1 MGTMSDQKSDVAI
14 RCATLE
20 DYAAITAVWSASG
33 MPASTRGRDRRD
45 AFAHQLELFRDF
57 YLVAVDGERVVGV
70 VLGTHDRRKGWIN
83 HLAVLPAYQ
92 RRGIAAALVNRC
104 DRALRAIGIGIVSVL
119 VDSEN
124 DRSANLFTKL
134 GYLEDVPVRYFRKL
148 DHPEV

>member
-1 MGTMSDQKSDVAI
+1 MGMMSDAKNGVSI
-14 RCATLE
+14 RRATLE

-33 MPASTRGRDRRD
+33 MRASPRGRDRRD
-45 AFAHQLELFRDF
+45 AFARQLELFQDF

-70 VLGTHDRRKGWIN
+70 ILGTHDRRKGWIN
-83 HLAVLPAYQ
+83 HLAVLPGYQ

-104 DRALRAIGIGIVSVL
+104 DRALRDIGIGIVAAL
-119 VDSEN
+119 VESEN
-124 DRSANLFTKL
+124 DVSANLFKKL